1 MPTSTSDTSGGAH
14 QHDLR
19 AAFAVELKAEARQL
33 GFDAV
38 GFASAVAAPADSE
51 HLNAFVDAGRH
62 GDMGWMAERM
72 AQRAAPQVLWPAARS
87 VIALG
92 MNYGPDVDPLA
103 ARECTDRGVISV
115 YARGRDYHTIVKKRL
130 KRLARWM
137 VARGNASGFDIDVK
151 VFVDTAPVM
160 EKPLAARAGLGWQ
173 GRHSNVVSRSYGSWL
188 FLGEIYTTFEFAP
201 DPPAPDSCGQCTRCI
216 DICPTEAI
224 IAPGVLDARR
234 CISYL
239 TIEHKGH
246 IPSEFR
252 AAIGNRV
259 YGCDDC
265 LAICPWNKFART
277 ASEAGLLPRDNMV
290 LPLLADLAALDD
302 AAFRQL
308 FTGSA
313 AKRLGRDRFVRNV
326 LVAIGNSRDT
336 ALATCAE
343 ARLGDTSPLVRAM
356 AIWALGRLAPVRAK
370 ALRATFS
377 ASESDEDVRAE
388 WRQIAD

>member
-1 MPTSTSDTSGGAH
+1 MPISTSDSSGEAH

-19 AAFAVELKAEARQL
+19 SAFAVEIRAEARQL

-92 MNYGPDVDPLA
+92 MNYGPDIDPLDA
-103 ARECTDRGVISV
+103 LECTDRGVISV
-115 YARGRDYHTIVKKRL
+115 YAQGRDYHTIVKKRL

-137 VARGNASGFDIDVK
+137 VARGSAAGLDVDVK

-173 GRHSNVVSRSYGSWL
+173 GHHTNIVSRSYGSWL
-188 FLGEIYTTFEFAP
+188 FLGEIYTTLDLAP

-224 IAPGVLDARR
+224 VAPGELDAQR

-252 AAIGNRV
+252 SAIGNRV

-277 ASEAGLLPRDNMV
+277 ASEAGLLPRDSMV
-290 LPLLADLAALDD
+290 LPLLADLVALDD

-308 FTGSA
+308 FAGSS
-313 AKRLGRDRFVRNV
+313 AKRLGRNRFVRNV
-326 LVAIGNSRDT
+326 LIAIGNSGDA
-336 ALATCAE
+336 ALAPCAE
-343 ARLGDTSPLVRAM
+343 ARLGDASPLVRAM

-370 ALRATFS
+370 ALRPKFS
-377 ASESDEDVRAE
+377 AVESDEDVRAE
-388 WRQIAD
+388 WQQMAD